1 MLFQGVPSDVLVLPK
16 PSAKI
21 SVIVKQKQAIK
32 STSDSKRETIMT
44 AKRYTSR
51 DGFRNKLETA
61 VLTGF
66 KPVWNFIQSKPG
78 LARKVNK
85 TLTNNAILKIP
96 TRPYPFSTMS
106 PYTSWDSLIDR
117 TYSGLQL
124 PPLDWK
130 PLTNENYIGINLTPA
145 EKFEKNLPP
154 IKDLEILYRKTGET
168 KYSPKSSLIFPYFV
182 QWFTDSFLRTDRHDP
197 RRNSSNHHIDMCNV
211 YGLNPKITHLLRS
224 YEGGKL
230 KSQILNRE
238 EYPLFYYDE
247 DGKPKEEFNGLPH
260 LYTDDTPKAETF
272 PPEKKQKLF
281 AMGLEIERANVQI
294 GYVMLNVLSLREHN
308 RVCDLLRKNYPTWDD
323 ERLFQTAR
331 NIVMAEFLK
340 IVLEDY
346 INHITPYH
354 FQFFTDPLAF
364 TDEKWYRHNWMSVEF
379 SLVYRWHS
387 MLPDTLTYNG
397 QKLPMPA
404 SMWNND
410 MIINKGLGAIFEES
424 CSQPAAQLS
433 LFNTPEFLIPTE
445 IASIRAGRE
454 AKLRSYN
461 DYRELCKYPRVTNFN
476 QISSNEKIQ
485 KELQRLY
492 GHVDNIELYVGLYAE
507 DLRQNS
513 ALPPLVGRL
522 IGIDAFSQAFTNP
535 LLAENVFNPE
545 TFSPVGWEEIQN
557 TKTLSQVVHRNI
569 PQGKNYRVSFY
580 RQDWQPV

>member
-1 MLFQGVPSDVLVLPK
+1 
-16 PSAKI
+16 
-21 SVIVKQKQAIK
+21 
-32 STSDSKRETIMT
+32 MT
-44 AKRYTSR
+44 AKRDTSR
-51 DGFRNKLETA
+51 DGFRNQLETT
-61 VLTGF
+61 VLTGL
-66 KPVWNFIQSKPG
+66 KPIWNFIQSNPG
-78 LARKVNK
+78 FAKKVNK
-85 TLTNNAILKIP
+85 TLINNAILKIP

-154 IKDLEILYRKTGET
+154 IQDLEVLYRKTGET

-224 YEGGKL
+224 YQGGKL
-230 KSQILNRE
+230 KSQILNGE

-308 RVCDLLRKNYPTWDD
+308 RVCDLLAKNYPTWDD

-387 MLPDTLTYNG
+387 MLPDTLMYNG

-410 MIINKGLGAIFEES
+410 MIISKGLGAIFEES

-445 IASIRAGRE
+445 IASIRMGRE

-476 QISSNEKIQ
+476 QISGDEKVQ
-485 KELQRLY
+485 QELQRLY

-507 DLRQNS
+507 DLRPNS

-535 LLAENVFNPE
+535 LLAESVFNPE
-545 TFSPVGWEEIQN
+545 TFSPIGWEEIQN

-569 PQGKNYRVSFY
+569 PQGKNYRISFY
-580 RQDWQPV
+580 RENWHPV